1 MMIPFLMIIFSL
13 ILSFLLKK
21 KNMLFIQNLTFINFI
36 MYLMINKNSYFY
48 KKIFWNF
55 FMDYYSFYLILLSFW
70 IMSLMF
76 MSLLKMNFKKMY
88 YTNLMIML
96 MMLVITFN
104 SINYFMFYLFFEV
117 SMIPTLFLI
126 IGWGLQYERIQ
137 AGIYMIMYTL
147 MASLPMMIIIF
158 KIYFSQ
164 NSLNMIILNNLNI
177 INNFY
182 SYIYLMLTFLVKM
195 PMFFFH
201 LWLPKAHVEAPIS
214 GSMILAAIMLKLG
227 SYGMLRM
234 MMFME
239 KICIKFNYLIM
250 MFSLMGSLYISII
263 CLKQTDMK
271 MLIAY
276 SSVVHMG
283 LVISSLM
290 TMNSWG
296 YKGSLIMMISHGMCS
311 SGLFCLININY
322 ERLKSRSM
330 MINKGL
336 MNIMPSMSLFWF
348 MLSIFNMASPPSLNL
363 FSEIMMI
370 NSLLMWNML
379 PILIIMIMSMTNVI
393 YMMYFYSSS
402 QHGLMYKN
410 INMFMFINM
419 REYLLIILHL
429 IPLFYLILM
438 F

>member
-1 MMIPFLMIIFSL
+1 MMTMYLMIIFSTL
-13 ILSFLLKK
+13 TFNLLKK
-21 KNMLFIQNLTFINFI
+21 KLLYLQNLILINFLI
-36 MYLMINKNSYFY
+36 FLIFNKITFFN
-48 KKIFWNF
+48 KKISWNF
-55 FMDYYSFYLILLSFW
+55 FIDYYSFFLILLTLW
-70 IMSLMF
+70 ILSLMF
-76 MSLLKMNFKKMY
+76 MSMNKMKFKKIY
-88 YTNLMIML
+88 AINLMIML
-96 MMLVITFN
+96 MTLILTFN

-126 IGWGLQYERIQ
+126 IGWGKQFERIE
-137 AGIYMIMYTL
+137 AGIYMILYTL
-147 MASLPMMIIIF
+147 TASLPMMIILF
-158 KIYFSQ
+158 KIYVTM
-164 NSLNMIILNNLNI
+164 NSLNMIMLNNMNI

-182 SYIYLMLTFLVKM
+182 SYIYLILAFLVKL

-227 SYGMLRM
+227 SYGILRIMLI
-234 MMFME
+234 ME
-239 KICIKFNYLIM
+239 KMCLKFNYLIM
-250 MFSLMGSLYISII
+250 MFSLLGSMYISII

-276 SSVVHMG
+276 SSIVHMG
-283 LVISSLM
+283 LTIASLM

-296 YKGSLIMMISHGMCS
+296 YKGSLIMMISHGLCS

-330 MINKGL
+330 IINKGL
-336 MNIMPSMSLFWF
+336 MNILPSMSLFWF
-348 MLSIFNMASPPSLNL
+348 MMSIFNMASPPSLNI
-363 FSEIMMI
+363 FSEILMI
-370 NSLLMWNML
+370 NSLLMWNTI

-402 QHGLMYKN
+402 QHGSIYKN
-410 INMFMFINM
+410 INTFMFINI
-419 REYLLIILHL
+419 REFLLMILHL
-429 IPLFYLILM
+429 LPLMYLFTM